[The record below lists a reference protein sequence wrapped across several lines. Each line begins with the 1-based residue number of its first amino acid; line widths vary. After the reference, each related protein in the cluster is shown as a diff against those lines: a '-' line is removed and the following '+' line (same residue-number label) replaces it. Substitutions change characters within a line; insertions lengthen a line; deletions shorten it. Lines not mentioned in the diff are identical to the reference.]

1 MTLSGLSVLV
11 AFSEPLV
18 YKRRTSNVNE
28 GNITEDTVLRSQTVD
43 ETCCLLSVIMLSSLA
58 VNFLKNLEGI
68 RFALGTTTSRVS
80 ILQSQN
86 GTMAKDR

>member
-1 MTLSGLSVLV
+1 MALSGLSVLV

-18 YKRRTSNVNE
+18 YKRRTSNVNG
-28 GNITEDTVLRSQTVD
+28 GNITEATVLRFQPVD